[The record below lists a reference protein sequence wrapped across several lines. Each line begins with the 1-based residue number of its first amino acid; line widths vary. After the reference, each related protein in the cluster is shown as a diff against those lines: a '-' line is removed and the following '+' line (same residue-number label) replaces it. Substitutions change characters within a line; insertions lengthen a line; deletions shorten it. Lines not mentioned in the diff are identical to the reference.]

1 MGKKGRRIDTQMHTS
16 AAHAGASGRKST
28 VAAKI
33 RHISGERRAEKEED

>member
-16 AAHAGASGRKST
+16 AGASGRKST